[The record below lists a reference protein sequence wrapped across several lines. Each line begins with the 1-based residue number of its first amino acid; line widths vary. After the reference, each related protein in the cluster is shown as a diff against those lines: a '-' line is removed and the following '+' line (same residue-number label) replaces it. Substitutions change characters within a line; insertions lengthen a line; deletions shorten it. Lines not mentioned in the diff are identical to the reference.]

1 MGPNA
6 TQALGSDGEALPLS
20 AGRASRV
27 LLEASNIE
35 KSYGATRVLRGV
47 GFQVRAG
54 EIHALLGGNGAGK
67 STLIRIIT
75 GLTSRDAGEI
85 RFASLKPGRTSPV
98 IAVVHQ
104 ELALLPELSVAE
116 NIGIVH
122 ARNGLSASNIHAMRR
137 VAIDAL
143 RLIDPA
149 TPEAFVDQPT
159 RRLSLHEGQIV
170 EIARALS
177 TGAEVLLLDEPTANL
192 TAGETGKLF
201 AVLRRLAHAEGIG
214 IVFVS
219 HRMKEIREL
228 CDVCTI
234 LRDGITVENATPLAA
249 LTDAAIVHQMG
260 QPAHRSTAARSRAK
274 AETVSRAAISL
285 AGPDGASIELASGT
299 ILGLAGAPPGPIGL
313 IAPLVGAGKGRDWQ
327 ISLDGVQVKF
337 ASPTQAVRAGVGY
350 VSGDRAAKG
359 ILSQLPI
366 VDNVLAA
373 RRIRDRRRIVRGA
386 EPHECADLVSA
397 LKLKARSIWDLP
409 SSLSGGNQQKLLV
422 ARWLGLPL
430 RMVVLEEPTR
440 GVDIGTKRDIYDLV
454 RQMADAG
461 VTVVWWSTE
470 NVELLELCDR
480 IFAFDT
486 DGRPKG
492 FLDADHFTEDGVA
505 ELTGMAA

>member
-1 MGPNA
+1 MELARSLGGAGNVPA
-6 TQALGSDGEALPLS
+6 TGVAFTRKSLI
-20 AGRASRV
+20 
-27 LLEASNIE
+27 EASNVE

-47 GFQVRAG
+47 SFQVRVG

-75 GLTSRDAGEI
+75 GLTSRDAGDI
-85 RFASLKPGRTSPV
+85 RFASAKTDRIDPI

-122 ARNGLSASNIHAMRR
+122 AKSGFSRSSMHAMRQL
-137 VAIDAL
+137 ALKAL

-149 TPEAFVDQPT
+149 LAEKIVDEPAG
-159 RRLSLHEGQIV
+159 RLSLHEGQVV

-192 TAGETGKLF
+192 TAADTAKLF
-201 AVLRRLAHAEGIG
+201 AVLKRLAHEEGIG

-219 HRMKEIREL
+219 HRMREIREL

-234 LRDGITVENATPLAA
+234 LRDGLSVVDAAPLAG
-249 LTDAAIVHQMG
+249 LSDAEIVQHMG
-260 QPAHRSTAARSRAK
+260 QPAHRAANDRRRSA
-274 AETVSRAAISL
+274 AEAMGGAMTL
-285 AGPDGASIELASGT
+285 EGPEDTRIEVRPG
-299 ILGLAGAPPGPIGL
+299 IVLGLAGAPAGPTGL
-313 IAPLVGAGKGRDWQ
+313 IAPLVGAGSGAGWR
-327 ISLDGVQVKF
+327 ISGEGFGGCF
-337 ASPTQAVRAGVGY
+337 ASPAEAVRAGVGF

-359 ILSQLPI
+359 VLSQLPI
-366 VDNVLAA
+366 VDNVVAA
-373 RRIRDRRRIVRGA
+373 RRVRDRTQLVCAA
-386 EPHECADLVSA
+386 ERQQCLDLVSA
-397 LKLKARSIWDLP
+397 LKLKAGSIWDMP
-409 SSLSGGNQQKLLV
+409 SSLSGGNQQKVLV

-440 GVDIGTKRDIYDLV
+440 GVDVGTKRDIYALI

-461 VTVVWWSTE
+461 TIIVWWSTE
-470 NVELLELCDR
+470 NVELIELCDA

-486 DGRPKG
+486 EGQPRG
-492 FLDADHFTEDGVA
+492 FLPDDRFTEEGLA

>member
-1 MGPNA
+1 MGPSA
-6 TQALGSDGEALPLS
+6 TQGLGSGGGALREPSNGQPLLDVT
-20 AGRASRV
+20 G
-27 LLEASNIE
+27 IE

-47 GFQVRAG
+47 DFQVRAG

-75 GLTSRDAGEI
+75 GLTARDTGEI
-85 RFASLKPGRTSPV
+85 RVASQKPGSSTPV

-122 ARNGLSASNIHAMRR
+122 ARNGLSASSMRAMRR
-137 VAIDAL
+137 IALDAL

-149 TPEAFVDQPT
+149 TPEDFVDQPA
-159 RRLSLHEGQIV
+159 RSLSLHEGQVV

-177 TGAEVLLLDEPTANL
+177 IGAEVLLLDEPTANL
-192 TAGETGKLF
+192 TSGETGKLF

-234 LRDGITVENATPLAA
+234 LRDGVTVENATPLAA
-249 LTDAAIVHQMG
+249 LSDAAIVHQMG
-260 QPAHRSTAARSRAK
+260 QPAHRSAATRPRSK
-274 AETVSRAAISL
+274 AASAAAISL
-285 AGPDGASIELASGT
+285 SGPEGASIELTPGT

-313 IAPLVGAGKGRDWQ
+313 IGPLVGAGKGRNWQ
-327 ISLDGVQVKF
+327 ISLDGVQVRF
-337 ASPTQAVRAGVGY
+337 TSPTQAVRAGVGY

-373 RRIRDRRRIVRGA
+373 RRIRDRRRIVRSA
-386 EPHECADLVSA
+386 EQHECADLVAA

-440 GVDIGTKRDIYDLV
+440 GVDIGTKRDVYDLV

-492 FLDADHFTEDGVA
+492 FLEDDHFTEDGVA